1 MKRLIIARHA
11 KSDWSFPERDDLDR
25 PLKDRGISDACIMG
39 RRMKKTNVIPD
50 LILSS
55 PALRAIHTAL
65 IYARELEFDLSALRL
80 NGSIYRASA
89 HNLMQMA
96 ESLPEEVHSVMIVGH
111 NPAFTDLANHFL
123 PKPVEN
129 VPTSGLVV
137 LDFQATSWKEV
148 SPGSLVAE
156 AFDYPKK
163 HRV

>member
-11 KSDWSFPERDDLDR
+11 KSDWSFTERDDIDR

-39 RRMKKTNVIPD
+39 RRMKKTNTIPD

-55 PALRAIHTAL
+55 PALRTIHTAL

-80 NGSIYRASA
+80 NESIYHASG
-89 HNLMQMA
+89 NKLLRLV
-96 ESLPEEVHSVMIVGH
+96 ESLPEKVHSVMIVGH

-123 PKPVEN
+123 PEPVEN
-129 VPTSGLVV
+129 VPTAGLVI

-148 SPGSLVAE
+148 SPGSLVAD